1 MGGRTAGDRYGP
13 LSGADLVTFIPDST
27 RPLRLGA
34 AVEDGWRA
42 FSRSP
47 WPFVLFTLLSG
58 GLSLLFQALTNLD
71 ALPEAS
77 QPATPLLV
85 SAVIVGTVGQV
96 IVNLWGTVGLIRGAW
111 TALNGDRPGWNT
123 FSRWDGRAS
132 GRLLLRQL
140 TLGVLVLVVLLAAGI
155 LMFGLAQLQPWL
167 AALPAVAALVVLIYL
182 LVGQS
187 FLPWVALL
195 EGPGPLA
202 TLQRGREG
210 VDPQWWWV
218 LLLAL
223 LQGAILLVGAL
234 LCGVGLLAA
243 APLAVCI
250 STAAYRQLFGSE
262 DRTGLLSESPNSLFN
277 G

>member
-1 MGGRTAGDRYGP
+1 VALFP
-13 LSGADLVTFIPDST
+13 ESSGQ
-27 RPLRLGA
+27 LRLGA
-34 AVEDGWRA
+34 AVEEGWLAFRRA
-42 FSRSP
+42 P
-47 WPFVLFTLLSG
+47 WPFVLFTLLTG
-58 GLSLLFQALTNLD
+58 GLSLLFQGLSNLD

-77 QPATPLLV
+77 QPPTPLLAL
-85 SAVIVGTVGQV
+85 AVIVGTVGQL

-111 TALNGDRPGWNT
+111 TALDGDQPSWAT

-132 GRLLLRQL
+132 GRLLLRQIV
-140 TLGVLVLVVLLAAGI
+140 LGLLLLLVLLVTAVLML
-155 LMFGLAQLQPWL
+155 GLAQLRPWL
-167 AALPAVAALVVLIYL
+167 AALPAVAAIACLLYL

-187 FLPWVALL
+187 FLPWLALL

-202 TLQRGREG
+202 TLQRGRSV
-210 VDPQWWWV
+210 VDPQWWQV
-218 LLLAL
+218 LLLGL
-223 LQGAILLVGAL
+223 LQALILLVGAL

-262 DRTGLLSESPNSLFN
+262 DRTGLLGRPLN

>member
-1 MGGRTAGDRYGP
+1 M
-13 LSGADLVTFIPDST
+13 TFIPESSGQ
-27 RPLRLGA
+27 LRLA
-34 AVEDGWRA
+34 EAVEEGFRA
-42 FSRSP
+42 FRRAP
-47 WPFVLFTLLSG
+47 WLFVLFTLLTG

-77 QPATPLLV
+77 QPPLPLI
-85 SAVIVGTVGQV
+85 ALALIVGTVGQV
-96 IVNLWGTVGLIRGAW
+96 AVNLWGMVGLIRGAW
-111 TALNGDRPGWNT
+111 TALDGNQPRWST

-140 TLGVLVLVVLLAAGI
+140 TLGLVVLVVLLVTAVVMI
-155 LMFGLAQLQPWL
+155 GLAQLRPWL
-167 AALPAVAALVVLIYL
+167 AALPAVIVAVALIYL

-202 TLQRGREG
+202 SLQRGRTV
-210 VDPQWWWV
+210 VDRQWWWV
-218 LLLAL
+218 LLLGL
-223 LQGAILLVGAL
+223 VQGFILLIGAL

-243 APLAVCI
+243 APLALCI
-250 STAAYRQLFGSE
+250 STAAYRQLFGAH
-262 DRTGLLSESPNSLFN
+262 DRTGLLSDPLI